1 MAHKKRDPKKE
12 ASWRRQIRRQ
22 ARSGMTV
29 RAWCLDQQVSEARFH
44 WWRRELARRD
54 GELKK
59 STRTGERKKP
69 TRTQQRTRP
78 AASSPAFVPVRV
90 AADDCDDGGGR
101 DDRDDDG
108 GRDDPQAGESQIE
121 IALPDGR
128 CIRVT
133 GQVDRQALADV
144 LEVLTLTPSAWQG
157 SANQE
162 AAVGVASQFQRGVQT
177 C

>member
-1 MAHKKRDPKKE
+1 MAHKRRDPKKE
-12 ASWRRQIRRQ
+12 ASWRRQVRRQ

-29 RAWCLDQQVSEARFH
+29 RGWCLDQQVSEATFH

-59 STRTGERKKP
+59 STRTGEQKKP
-69 TRTQQRTRP
+69 TRAQQRTRP

-90 AADDCDDGGGR
+90 AADDRDDG
-101 DDRDDDG
+101 G

-128 CIRVT
+128 CVRVT
-133 GQVDRQALADV
+133 GSVDRQALADV
-144 LEVLTLTPSAWQG
+144 LGVLTLTPS
-157 SANQE
+157 SE
-162 AAVGVASQFQRGVQT
+162 ATIHAGSQFQRGART